1 MRRACISLIIVPSLG
16 SPGNGLPLSTPH
28 PPVPSPEYYPVSSIA
43 ITKEN
48 FEDVIHKNVMIIIDF
63 WAPWCGPCKNFGPV
77 FEAISDKYPD
87 IVFAKVNTEEQQEL
101 GGTFQIRSIPTLM
114 IFRDQIIIFS
124 QPGALPGPAL
134 EEIIG
139 KARELDMDKVRQE
152 IAAQASP
159 PA

>member
-1 MRRACISLIIVPSLG
+1 M
-16 SPGNGLPLSTPH
+16 
-28 PPVPSPEYYPVSSIA
+28 SSIA

-48 FEDVIHKNVMIIIDF
+48 FEDVIHKNPMIIIDF

-77 FEAISDKYPD
+77 FEEISEKYPD

-101 GGTFQIRSIPTLM
+101 GGMFQIRSIPTLM
-114 IFRDQIIIFS
+114 IFREQIIIFS
-124 QPGALPGPAL
+124 QPGALPGSAL

-139 KARELDMDKVRQE
+139 KAKELDMDKVRQE
-152 IAAQASP
+152 IAAQPSA

>member
-1 MRRACISLIIVPSLG
+1 M
-16 SPGNGLPLSTPH
+16 
-28 PPVPSPEYYPVSSIA
+28 SSIA

-48 FEDVIHKNVMIIIDF
+48 FEDVINKNAMIIIDF

-87 IVFAKVNTEEQQEL
+87 MVFAKVNTEEQQEL
-101 GGTFQIRSIPTLM
+101 GGMFQIRSIPTLM
-114 IFRDQIIIFS
+114 IFRDQIIIFA

-139 KARELDMDKVRQE
+139 KAKELDMDQVRAE
-152 IAAQASP
+152 IAAQASQ